1 MNNQLTALLL
11 ISIYKNVLKNKIVEL
26 FISFLDVLLSSDNNF
41 ERDLRA
47 YSDFINA
54 FYVTSGTQNFYDYV
68 SNLIYTDEN
77 IISKGCSDCIKDN
90 EQLLSTAS
98 YELSLLYNLLS
109 FDFNKIKSLF
119 EKKYPDKTDLI
130 AHLPA
135 FTLSRLKEFNIE
147 DIIKSYSK
155 NGYGIFA
162 CYSAF
167 KYLAD
172 NSIKPVKYFDNLT
185 FSDLKNYDYQQK
197 IIKQNT
203 LAFLENKPANNILL
217 YGDRGCG
224 KSSTVKALINEFSNY
239 NLKIIQV
246 DKNSFIQLQSLYEKI
261 RNLPLKFVIFADD
274 ISFDED
280 DKNFSEVKAALEGSV
295 SAAPKNTVIY
305 ATSNRMHL
313 VKESFSAREGNEV
326 HFNDTIDEIVSLSDR
341 FGIMLTF
348 SSLNKNEYLDIV
360 KQIANDCCVNVDD
373 KLLSSAMTFSMQK
386 GIMTPRIARQF
397 INDFIANLAL

>member
-26 FISFLDVLLSSDNNF
+26 FTSFLDVLLSADNNF

-54 FYVTSGTQNFYDYV
+54 FYETSETQNFYDYV
-68 SNLIYTDEN
+68 YNLIYTDEN

-90 EQLLSTAS
+90 EQILSTAS
-98 YELSLLYNLLS
+98 YELSLIYNLLS

-119 EKKYPDKTDLI
+119 ENKYPDKADLI
-130 AHLPA
+130 THLPA
-135 FTLSRLKEFNIE
+135 FTLSGLKEFNIE

-172 NSIKPVKYFDNLT
+172 DNIKPVKYFDNLT

-197 IIKQNT
+197 IIMQNT

-224 KSSTVKALINEFSNY
+224 KSSTVKALINQFSDY

-246 DKNSFIQLQSLYEKI
+246 DKNSFIHLQSLYEKI
-261 RNLPLKFVIFADD
+261 RNLPLKFIIFADD

-305 ATSNRMHL
+305 ATSNRIHL

-373 KLLSSAMTFSMQK
+373 NLLSSAMTFSMQK

-397 INDFIANLAL
+397 INDFIANLSL

>member
-54 FYVTSGTQNFYDYV
+54 FYETSETQNFYDYV

-90 EQLLSTAS
+90 EQLLSTAN
-98 YELSLLYNLLS
+98 YELSLIYNFLS

-135 FTLSRLKEFNIE
+135 FTLSGLKEFNIE

-172 NSIKPVKYFDNLT
+172 DSIKPVKYFDNLT
-185 FSDLKNYDYQQK
+185 FSDLKNYDYQQN

-203 LAFLENKPANNILL
+203 LAFLENKPA
-217 YGDRGCG
+217 
-224 KSSTVKALINEFSNY
+224 KTVLFNC
-239 NLKIIQV
+239 
-246 DKNSFIQLQSLYEKI
+246 SLYM
-261 RNLPLKFVIFADD
+261 RKFVIC
-274 ISFDED
+274 
-280 DKNFSEVKAALEGSV
+280 L
-295 SAAPKNTVIY
+295 
-305 ATSNRMHL
+305 
-313 VKESFSAREGNEV
+313 
-326 HFNDTIDEIVSLSDR
+326 
-341 FGIMLTF
+341 
-348 SSLNKNEYLDIV
+348 
-360 KQIANDCCVNVDD
+360 
-373 KLLSSAMTFSMQK
+373 
-386 GIMTPRIARQF
+386 
-397 INDFIANLAL
+397 